1 MSYNVETCIANLLNT
16 GPSACKGKLGYDAML
31 LWTSES
37 FEIANEAAALLEAT
51 YVDAVDAETMFPFKV
66 FDEIEPAIE
75 DDVEQEL
82 PTGVTLFVRE
92 GKYGGIGRFEL
103 DLCSLPKYRTFNEI
117 AGRVFIV
124 TANGKIYGTSPDG
137 VKFKGF
143 KLSKLHVSKLG
154 GTDGSTIRMVD
165 VRYQFKNPT
174 EMADF
179 PAVPNIGTVWD
190 PLSLQGLI
198 DVTVTVDASAEGEV
212 TLSVASNCDGEGV
225 TGLVVGDFTILAS
238 DGTTEMLPGDG
249 FSESGGGVY
258 VFTFTTPVL
267 PADDYTAN
275 LNTAAVQTTGGY
287 APGAADSFTI
297 SA

>member
-1 MSYNVETCIANLLNT
+1 MYNVESCIASLLNT

-51 YVDAVDAETMFPFKV
+51 YVDAIDAETMYPFKL

-75 DDVEQEL
+75 DDIEQEL
-82 PTGVTLFVRE
+82 ATGVTLFVRE

-103 DLCSLPKYRTFNEI
+103 DLCSLPKYRSFNEL

-143 KLSKLHVSKLG
+143 KLSKFHVSKLG
-154 GTDGSTIRMVD
+154 GTDGSTVRFVD
-165 VRYQFKNPT
+165 VRYQFKNPS

-179 PAVPNIGTVWD
+179 PAVPNINNVWD
-190 PLSLQGLI
+190 PLTLQGLI
-198 DVTVTVDASAEGEV
+198 DVTVTVDSSAEGLV
-212 TLSVASNCDGEGV
+212 TLSVASDCDGEAV
-225 TGLVVGDFTILAS
+225 TGFVEADFTILAS
-238 DGTTEMLPGDG
+238 DGTTEMLPGAVFTDVGDG
-249 FSESGGGVY
+249 TYTV
-258 VFTFTTPVL
+258 TFTTPVL
-267 PADDYTAN
+267 PADTYTAN
-275 LNTAAVQTTGGY
+275 LKTAVLQTTGGY
-287 APGAADSFTI
+287 SPGTADSFII
-297 SA
+297 S

>member
-1 MSYNVETCIANLLNT
+1 MAYNVETCIANILNT

-31 LWTSES
+31 LWTAES

-51 YVDAVDAETMFPFKV
+51 YVDAVDARTMFPFKL

-75 DDVEQEL
+75 DDIEQEL
-82 PTGVTLFVRE
+82 ATGVTLFVRE

-117 AGRVFIV
+117 AGRVFII

-154 GTDGSTIRMVD
+154 GTDGSTNRMVD

-198 DVTVTVDASAEGEV
+198 DVTVTVDSSAEGLV
-212 TLSVASNCDGEGV
+212 TMSVASNCDGEAV
-225 TGLVVGDFTILAS
+225 IGLVEADFTILAS
-238 DGTTEMLPGDG
+238 DGTTEMLPGAVFTDVGDG
-249 FSESGGGVY
+249 SYTV
-258 VFTFTTPVL
+258 TFTTPVL
-267 PADDYTAN
+267 PADTYTAN
-275 LNTAAVQTTGGY
+275 LKTAANQTTGGY
-287 APGAADSFTI
+287 APGAADSFII
-297 SA
+297 S

>member
-1 MSYNVETCIANLLNT
+1 MAYNVETCIANLLNT

-51 YVDAVDAETMFPFKV
+51 YVDATDARTMFPMKI

-75 DDVEQEL
+75 DDNEQEL
-82 PTGVTLFVRE
+82 STGVTLFVRE

-103 DLCSLPKYRTFNEI
+103 DLCSLPKYRTFNEVS
-117 AGRVFIV
+117 GRAFIV
-124 TANGKIYGTSPDG
+124 TGNGKIYGTSPDG

-154 GTDGSTIRMVD
+154 GTDGSTLRFVD
-165 VRYQFKNPT
+165 VRYQFKTPS

-179 PAVPNIGTVWD
+179 PAVPNIGTTWD
-190 PLSLQGLI
+190 PLTLQGLI

-212 TLSVASNCDGEGV
+212 TLSVASDCDGEAII
-225 TGLVVGDFTILAS
+225 GLVTGDFTILAS

-249 FSESGGGVY
+249 FADNGDGTY
-258 VFTFTTPVL
+258 TWTFTTPVL
-267 PADDYTAN
+267 PADTYTAN
-275 LNTAAVQTTGGY
+275 LKTAALQTTGGY
-287 APGAADSFTI
+287 SPGTADSFII
-297 SA
+297 S

>member
-51 YVDAVDAETMFPFKV
+51 YVDAIDARTMFPFKL

-75 DDVEQEL
+75 DDIEQEL
-82 PTGVTLFVRE
+82 ATGVTLFVRE

-124 TANGKIYGTSPDG
+124 TANGKIYGTSPDR
-137 VKFKGF
+137 VAFKGF
-143 KLSKLHVSKLG
+143 KLSKFHVSKLG
-154 GTDGSTIRMVD
+154 GTDGSVNRMVD

-179 PAVPNIGTVWD
+179 SAVPNIGTVWD

-198 DVTVTVDASAEGEV
+198 DVTVATTGTPSTTELIVSV
-212 TLSVASNCDGEGV
+212 TSDCDGEAV
-225 TGLVVGDFTILAS
+225 TGLVIGDFIVLDSGGATETPDTVTDNG
-238 DGTTEMLPGDG
+238 DGT
-249 FSESGGGVY
+249 Y
-258 VFTFTTPVL
+258 TF
-267 PADDYTAN
+267 DYTGTPLTVDTYTVN
-275 LNTAAVQTTGGY
+275 LKTAAAQTTGGY
-287 APGAADSFTI
+287 APGAAASFELT
-297 SA
+297 

>member
-51 YVDAVDAETMFPFKV
+51 YVDAIDARTMFPFKL

-75 DDVEQEL
+75 DDIEQEL
-82 PTGVTLFVRE
+82 ATGVTLFVRE

-117 AGRVFIV
+117 AGRVFII

-137 VKFKGF
+137 AKFKGF

-154 GTDGSTIRMVD
+154 GTDGSVNRMVD

-198 DVTVTVDASAEGEV
+198 DVTVTVVNSAEGLV
-212 TLSVASNCDGEGV
+212 TLSVASDCDGEGV
-225 TGLVVGDFTILAS
+225 TGLVETDFTILAS
-238 DGTTEMLPGDG
+238 DGETEMLPGAVYTDVGDG
-249 FSESGGGVY
+249 TY
-258 VFTFTTPVL
+258 TITFTTPVL
-267 PADDYTAN
+267 PADTYSVNLKTAV
-275 LNTAAVQTTGGY
+275 LQTTGGY
-287 APGAADSFTI
+287 APGADASFII
-297 SA
+297 S

>member
-1 MSYNVETCIANLLNT
+1 MAYNVETCIANLLNT
-16 GPSACKGKLGYDAML
+16 GPSACKGKLGVDAIL

-51 YVDAVDAETMFPFKV
+51 YVDAIDAETMYPLKQ
-66 FDEIEPAIE
+66 FDEVEPSIE

-82 PTGVTLFVRE
+82 ATGVTLFVRE

-143 KLSKLHVSKLG
+143 KLSKFHVSKLG
-154 GTDGSTIRMVD
+154 GTDGSTNRMVD

-179 PAVPNIGTVWD
+179 PAVPNIGTDWD

-198 DVTVTVDASAEGEV
+198 DVTVATTGTPSTTELIVSV
-212 TLSVASNCDGEGV
+212 TSDCDGEAV
-225 TGLVVGDFTILAS
+225 TGFVIGDFIVLDSGGATETPDTVTDNG
-238 DGTTEMLPGDG
+238 DGT
-249 FSESGGGVY
+249 Y
-258 VFTFTTPVL
+258 TF
-267 PADDYTAN
+267 DYTGTPLTVDTYTVN
-275 LNTAAVQTTGGY
+275 LKTATAQTTGGY
-287 APGAADSFTI
+287 APGTAASFELT
-297 SA
+297 